1 MKKIIF
7 WVGISVLIIGLIL
20 FFLAGATGPENQPWV
35 PSLYQTNQAIWLALA
50 LAGFVLIA
58 ISMFLKSK
66 ASRTPKSRKAK
77 SKKKR

>member
-7 WVGISVLIIGLIL
+7 WAGIIVLIVGLIL
-20 FFLAGATGPENQPWV
+20 FFLAGATGPDNQPWV
-35 PSLYQTNQAIWLALA
+35 PSVYQTNQAYWLALS

-58 ISMFLKSK
+58 LGLFMKFKSLKSN
-66 ASRTPKSRKAK
+66 AVK